1 MEDIILAIHVLL
13 AFGLIIFILLQR
25 SDGGA
30 LGGLGGG
37 MSLSGIMGNQG
48 SANFLTRLT
57 AVFAALFMMSSLV
70 LAIIESRSNDNE
82 NGILE
87 GIEESEI
94 EAPLIKIQK
103 DEDAIVPPNAE

>member
-1 MEDIILAIHVLL
+1 
-13 AFGLIIFILLQR
+13 
-25 SDGGA
+25 
-30 LGGLGGG
+30 
-37 MSLSGIMGNQG
+37 
-48 SANFLTRLT
+48 
-57 AVFAALFMMSSLV
+57 MSSLV

-103 DEDAIVPPNAE
+103 DEDAITPPNAE